1 VITKKQ
7 WYPKNDS
14 KGPAM
19 HTTPTHEITI
29 MTTVDTSVP
38 DFKIPNTI
46 MFTIKRIKLKADPT
60 KNNKKNR

>member
-1 VITKKQ
+1 
-7 WYPKNDS
+7 
-14 KGPAM
+14 M

-29 MTTVDTSVP
+29 MTTVDTYEP

-46 MFTIKRIKLKADPT
+46 MLTIKRIKLKADPT